1 MTRGKGEEHGEVRD
15 GGCGALRARQG
26 AGSMREAAMQ
36 RRVAAE
42 LRDEADC
49 RGLPMHGA
57 GAPDGCARGRAMN
70 PRHRHDTAR
79 VAKRGHDRGRQPSEP
94 KPACGELRRTATRR
108 RICIRRAVAGRA
120 NRPRGYGSTVAP
132 ARGRTL
138 ERQGRLRKQGK
149 ASTGLGIQAVIAFH
163 PVGENGNL
171 PI

>member
-1 MTRGKGEEHGEVRD
+1 MRSWRGGRVKSMAKCETAGAVRFGRGK
-15 GGCGALRARQG
+15 ARWYARSG
-26 AGSMREAAMQ
+26 NVAAT
-36 RRVAAE
+36 AAE

-70 PRHRHDTAR
+70 PRPRHDTAR

-108 RICIRRAVAGRA
+108 RICIRREVAGRA
-120 NRPRGYGSTVAP
+120 NRPRWYGSTVTP

-138 ERQGRLRKQGK
+138 TQQGK
-149 ASTGLGIQAVIAFH
+149 ASPGLGIQAVIAFH

>member
-1 MTRGKGEEHGEVRD
+1 MAKCETAGAVRFGRGKAWRY
-15 GGCGALRARQG
+15 ARSG
-26 AGSMREAAMQ
+26 N
-36 RRVAAE
+36 VAATAAQ

-70 PRHRHDTAR
+70 PRPRHDTAR

-108 RICIRRAVAGRA
+108 RICIRREVAGRA
-120 NRPRGYGSTVAP
+120 NRPRWYGSTVPP

-138 ERQGRLRKQGK
+138 TRQGKAKTGK
-149 ASTGLGIQAVIAFH
+149 ASTCLGIQAAIAFH